1 MSAEVLLA
9 DDERERLVSQ
19 HAQIAALAG
28 GLAHEIR
35 NPLSTIS
42 LNLELLVEDVS
53 QGETPRDRRMLRK
66 LHVLQRECEHLE
78 TILEDFLRFVRV
90 GEMHLEPVDLND
102 QVRRFIDFYQA
113 EAHAA
118 GVEISPHLAT
128 DLPPVSL
135 DETLFR
141 QALFNVARNA
151 LQAMPKGGLLELQ
164 TRVVEGRVLLELID
178 NGQGMTPEILQNLF
192 RKVFFSTKANGT
204 GLGLPTVRRIVEAH
218 AGSVSVDSA
227 PGRGTRVTIALPPSA
242 PRPMSAPDPVATT
255 ARVAAGSSSS
265 VPPTPAP

>member
-9 DDERERLVSQ
+9 DDERERLVNQ

-53 QGETPRDRRMLRK
+53 QGDTPRDRRMLRK
-66 LHVLQRECEHLE
+66 LHTLQRECEHLE

-90 GEMHLEPVDLND
+90 GEMHLEQVDLND
-102 QVRRFIDFYQA
+102 QVRRFIDFYQPEA
-113 EAHAA
+113 EAA

-141 QALFNVARNA
+141 QALFNIARNA

-178 NGQGMTPEILQNLF
+178 NGQGMSPETLQSLF

-218 AGSVSVDSA
+218 AGRVSVDSA
-227 PGRGTRVTIALPPSA
+227 PARGTRVTIELPPAAPLLATSSSPTA
-242 PRPMSAPDPVATT
+242 ASTAADSTPRP
-255 ARVAAGSSSS
+255 
-265 VPPTPAP
+265 VPPPPVP